1 MSLGSRY
8 AFYGCSLS
16 VTSKCLIA
24 LSLSSC
30 ALQDLQVCSSNMLLR
45 ALVVSTCA
53 FQVCS
58 ACVLFQLIFC
68 VCSISVLCKSAFY
81 MCSLGGCS
89 ATCSSGPSSLH
100 NLPAPHLWTWSFK
113 PSQAQFG
120 RSLSGYMCLS
130 LSLKGNAFSRLSD
143 CHPRAH
149 VKFQEAPSFF
159 PSQHR
164 QMIGKGSHSPWNTST
179 RHMFLTTHHLDRV
192 FETH

>member
-120 RSLSGYMCLS
+120 RSLSGYMCVSLS
-130 LSLKGNAFSRLSD
+130 LSKETLS
-143 CHPRAH
+143 P
-149 VKFQEAPSFF
+149 
-159 PSQHR
+159 
-164 QMIGKGSHSPWNTST
+164 G
-179 RHMFLTTHHLDRV
+179 
-192 FETH
+192 

>member
-68 VCSISVLCKSAFY
+68 VCSISVLCKSAFC

-89 ATCSSGPSSLH
+89 ATCSCGPSSLQKKACPTS
-100 NLPAPHLWTWSFK
+100 LDLEFQTVAGAVREEFIRIRVSP
-113 PSQAQFG
+113 
-120 RSLSGYMCLS
+120 SLSQR
-130 LSLKGNAFSRLSD
+130 KR
-143 CHPRAH
+143 
-149 VKFQEAPSFF
+149 
-159 PSQHR
+159 
-164 QMIGKGSHSPWNTST
+164 
-179 RHMFLTTHHLDRV
+179 FLQV
-192 FETH
+192 E

>member
-8 AFYGCSLS
+8 AFYGCSLR

-68 VCSISVLCKSAFY
+68 VCSISVLCKSAFC

-89 ATCSSGPSSLH
+89 ATCSCGPSSLQKKG
-100 NLPAPHLWTWSFK
+100 LPHISGLGVSNRRR
-113 PSQAQFG
+113 
-120 RSLSGYMCLS
+120 RSSGGVYQDTCLS
-130 LSLKGNAFSRLSD
+130 LSLSKETLSPGWVTAIPV
-143 CHPRAH
+143 HMS
-149 VKFQEAPSFF
+149 SFRKPLHF
-159 PSQHR
+159 FLRS
-164 QMIGKGSHSPWNTST
+164 IGIWLEKVVIVLGTLPHGTCS
-179 RHMFLTTHHLDRV
+179 
-192 FETH
+192 

>member
-1 MSLGSRY
+1 MLSISFYPMSLGSRY

-24 LSLSSC
+24 PSLSTC

-68 VCSISVLCKSAFY
+68 VCSISVLRKSAF
-81 MCSLGGCS
+81 MCFLYVSGGCS
-89 ATCSSGPSSLH
+89 ATCNSGPSSLH

-113 PSQAQFG
+113 PSQAHFG
-120 RSLSGYMCLS
+120 RSLSGYVSLS
-130 LSLKGNAFSRLSD
+130 LSQRKR
-143 CHPRAH
+143 
-149 VKFQEAPSFF
+149 
-159 PSQHR
+159 
-164 QMIGKGSHSPWNTST
+164 
-179 RHMFLTTHHLDRV
+179 FLQV
-192 FETH
+192 E

>member
-24 LSLSSC
+24 PSLSTC

-68 VCSISVLCKSAFY
+68 VCSISVLRKSAF
-81 MCSLGGCS
+81 MCFLYVSGGCS
-89 ATCSSGPSSLH
+89 ATCNSGPSSLH

-120 RSLSGYMCLS
+120 RSLSGYVSLS
-130 LSLKGNAFSRLSD
+130 LSQRKRFLQVEWLPSPCTCQVSGSPFIFSFAASD
-143 CHPRAH
+143 WR
-149 VKFQEAPSFF
+149 
-159 PSQHR
+159 R
-164 QMIGKGSHSPWNTST
+164 
-179 RHMFLTTHHLDRV
+179 
-192 FETH
+192 